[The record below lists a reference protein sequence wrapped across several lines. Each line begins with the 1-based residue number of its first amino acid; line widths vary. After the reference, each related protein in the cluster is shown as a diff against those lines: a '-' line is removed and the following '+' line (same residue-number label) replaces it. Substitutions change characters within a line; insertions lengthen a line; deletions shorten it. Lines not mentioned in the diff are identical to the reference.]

1 MQFNSIAARITFVQ
15 TSESKCSINAR
26 AHFVCVCR
34 EKIDVAEKQKQ
45 TMGKTKEQGTK
56 QPHNVVAD
64 TD

>member
-1 MQFNSIAARITFVQ
+1 M
-15 TSESKCSINAR
+15 NAR
-26 AHFVCVCR
+26 AHLVYVCR

-56 QPHNVVAD
+56 QPHNAVAD